1 MSELKAVVI
10 GAGIVGVSAALTLAE
25 RGADVTVIERGSV
38 AGEASGLNAGL
49 IGGGDWG
56 HAPTIDV
63 VLRMGS
69 RERYLDLV
77 EQRGHSIGLEAN
89 GTLSLIRTDAE
100 WRWAVSTVEANRAR
114 GHCHE
119 LVSASELRELEPA
132 VSPALL
138 GAIFDPLGAHAEPIA
153 ATEAFTAEAITAG
166 ARILTNHAVTGLR
179 PMTPGGWCVD
189 IAGVEHTAVEADVVV
204 VAAGPWC
211 ADIGAMVGLE
221 IPVVSVRG
229 QMFATEVTAPVLRH
243 GIAAV
248 ESTHAWATSVSAAT
262 TPPELTH
269 RNGVRLTRHVYG
281 RQRPNGEIVFGGD
294 RVLTV
299 GRVVDPDGV
308 ETNRAH
314 VGDLLPTV
322 GELAPTRSWAGSMPF
337 SRDGRPL
344 IGPAPGREGLFL
356 AGGLASSGFGRG
368 PMAGRLVAELAL
380 GESPAVDLSS
390 VSPEGRVTETS

>member
-1 MSELKAVVI
+1 MV
-10 GAGIVGVSAALTLAE
+10 GAGIVGVNAALTLAE
-25 RGADVTVIERGSV
+25 RGADVTVIDRGPV

-77 EQRGHSIGLEAN
+77 EQRGHSIGLESN

-100 WRWAVSTVEANRAR
+100 WQWAESTVEANRAR

-132 VSPALL
+132 ANPALL
-138 GAIFDPLGAHAEPIA
+138 GAIYDPLGARAEPIA
-153 ATEAFTAEAITAG
+153 ATEAFAAEAAAAG
-166 ARILTNHAVTGLR
+166 TRILTNHAVTGLR
-179 PMTPGGWCVD
+179 CTPTGVWRVD
-189 IAGVEHTAVEADVVV
+189 IAGVEHATVEADAVV

-221 IPVVSVRG
+221 IPVVPVRG
-229 QMFATEVTAPVLRH
+229 QMWATDATVPVLRH

-248 ESTHAWATSVSAAT
+248 ESTHAWATAASAAT
-262 TPPELTH
+262 IPPELTH
-269 RNGVRLTRHVYG
+269 RDGARLTRHVYG
-281 RQRPNGEIVFGGD
+281 RQRPNGEVVFGGD
-294 RVLTV
+294 RVLSG
-299 GRVVDPDGV
+299 GRVVDAEGI
-308 ETNRAH
+308 ETNHAH
-314 VGDLLPTV
+314 VGELLPPV
-322 GELAPTRSWAGSMPF
+322 GELAPTRTWAGSMPF

-344 IGPAPGREGLFL
+344 IGPLPGREGLFL

-390 VSPEGRVTETS
+390 VSPEGRVTDTS